1 MIERFR
7 AVALERLERLE
18 AAWAK
23 LTSEP
28 HDAATAAILEREL
41 HTLKGEARM
50 VGFVDV
56 DLVAHK
62 LEDILDVC
70 RELSISDDVDLVV
83 TMALRFMT
91 MLIRKKAGQTLG
103 GIDLPG
109 FVRQLDTV
117 AKETRKQHPLRG
129 RIATST
135 LPQRELFSGKVRD
148 RLAGVA
154 LDLFL
159 ELASGRESKRI
170 RHAWQQLRDS
180 LSPADPELLAPILA
194 KHETGARELAHALGK
209 LVTFEFLLDAEAR
222 APASIIKTLD
232 LAALHLIRN
241 AIDHG
246 IERAEDRIAAGKP
259 ADGMIR
265 VRCIVEEGR
274 VVLEIDD
281 DGCGIDFPSVRASG
295 IELGLLKP
303 DATPTDAELS
313 KLLFHPGL
321 TTRKQATSVS
331 GRGIGLDAV
340 HGQVS
345 AVGGDVQVASE
356 PGRGTSWTIA
366 VPSPLR
372 RFRVLQFTVR
382 GTQIPCCVPADW
394 AIEVEGAANDT
405 IDLVEELGI
414 GQATA
419 NPYTFEL
426 TRGDSIV
433 RIGAASEPL
442 ETEARWLVATGAE
455 SLAGVASIEGV
466 ECLVLKPEMLVA
478 STGKVAIV
486 DDSEIIRELVR
497 FSLQPYGI
505 EVSSFEDP
513 SALVGTLAANPVQL
527 VLLDLSFKGVD
538 IPQLVR
544 RIKSALPD
552 CAVYL
557 HSDRTPLELARIAE
571 TAAADGYLAKALGRE
586 QFVTR
591 VLKILR
597 RR

>member
-1 MIERFR
+1 M
-7 AVALERLERLE
+7 
-18 AAWAK
+18 
-23 LTSEP
+23 
-28 HDAATAAILEREL
+28 

-62 LEDILDVC
+62 LEDLLDAS
-70 RELSISDDVDLVV
+70 RELQISDDVDLVV
-83 TMALRFMT
+83 GMALRFMA

-109 FVRQLDTV
+109 FVRQLDSV

-129 RIATST
+129 RVATAT
-135 LPQRELFSGKVRD
+135 LPREPRELLSGKLRD
-148 RLAGVA
+148 RLAGAA
-154 LDLFL
+154 LELFL
-159 ELASGRESKRI
+159 ELASGRESRRI
-170 RHAWQQLRDS
+170 RHAWQQLRDA
-180 LSPADPELLAPILA
+180 LAPADPQPFAPVLA
-194 KHETGARELAHALGK
+194 KHEAGARELAQALGK
-209 LVTFEFLLDAEAR
+209 LVTFEFLLDPEAR
-222 APASIIKTLD
+222 APASIVDALD
-232 LAALHLIRN
+232 TAALHLIRN
-241 AIDHG
+241 AVDHG
-246 IERAEDRIAAGKP
+246 IERPEVRRAAGKP
-259 ADGMIR
+259 DDGMIR
-265 VRCIVEEGR
+265 VRCIVEQTR
-274 VVLEIDD
+274 VVLEVDD
-281 DGCGIDFPSVRASG
+281 DGRGIDFPSVRASG
-295 IELGLLKP
+295 LELGLLNP
-303 DATPTDAELS
+303 EATPTDAELS
-313 KLLFHPGL
+313 QLLFHPGL
-321 TTRKQATSVS
+321 TTRTHATAVS

-345 AVGGDVQVASE
+345 AVGGEVQVASE
-356 PGRGTSWTIA
+356 PGKGTSWTIS

-372 RFRVLQFTVR
+372 RFRVRSFAVQGAAVPLC
-382 GTQIPCCVPADW
+382 IPVDW

-405 IDLVEELGI
+405 IDLVEELGL
-414 GQATA
+414 GPATA
-419 NPYTFEL
+419 NPYTYEL

-433 RIGAASEPL
+433 RIGAAGEPI
-442 ETEARWLVATGAE
+442 EAEARWLVSTAADA
-455 SLAGVASIEGV
+455 LAGVVSIDGI
-466 ECLVLKPEMLVA
+466 ECLILKPELLVA

-505 EVSSFEDP
+505 EVLLFESPDT
-513 SALVGTLAANPVQL
+513 LVGTLAVNPVQL

-544 RIKSALPD
+544 RIKTALPG

-557 HSDRTPLELARIAE
+557 HSDRTPIELARIAE
-571 TAAADGYLAKALGRE
+571 TSAADGYLAKALGRE